1 MLWNGLVIFERED
14 TKTFHNTAPPTPHRG
29 TTRTQM
35 GRVDIHLP
43 RKIDIKQLYM
53 YFCHGRKIK
62 NKLKCISA
70 MEERQKNND
79 GDGKYRQHSTPNGLG
94 TST

>member
-35 GRVDIHLP
+35 GCVDIHLP
-43 RKIDIKQLYM
+43 RKIDIKQARM
-53 YFCHGRKIK
+53 YFCHGRKTE
-62 NKLKCISA
+62 NKPKCISA
-70 MEERQKNND
+70 MEEIQKTN
-79 GDGKYRQHSTPNGLG
+79 
-94 TST
+94 

>member
-1 MLWNGLVIFERED
+1 
-14 TKTFHNTAPPTPHRG
+14 
-29 TTRTQM
+29 
-35 GRVDIHLP
+35 
-43 RKIDIKQLYM
+43 M
-53 YFCHGRKIK
+53 YFCHGRKTK
-62 NKLKCISA
+62 NKLECISA